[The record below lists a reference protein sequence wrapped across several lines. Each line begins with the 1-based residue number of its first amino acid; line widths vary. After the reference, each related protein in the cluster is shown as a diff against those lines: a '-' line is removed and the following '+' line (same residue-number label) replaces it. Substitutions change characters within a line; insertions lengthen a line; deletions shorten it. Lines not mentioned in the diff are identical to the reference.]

1 MVSGYFRG
9 NHTRKNPFGVGQMD
23 TPEAACFE
31 ALNVSLGYICG
42 DGLED
47 FQFNLDS
54 PIFGR
59 WPHPDGFP
67 TNLSP
72 NA

>member
-31 ALNVSLGYICG
+31 TL
-42 DGLED
+42 
-47 FQFNLDS
+47 
-54 PIFGR
+54 
-59 WPHPDGFP
+59 
-67 TNLSP
+67 
-72 NA
+72 